1 MVSPL
6 CFCCYSGP
14 FLMVTEFAPVEKF
27 LFHFLSE
34 ILKQDNIKSTS
45 CADPNSKQR
54 LGHCILPYLHSIS

>member
-1 MVSPL
+1 
-6 CFCCYSGP
+6 
-14 FLMVTEFAPVEKF
+14 MVTEFAPVEKF
-27 LFHFLSE
+27 FFPFFLSE